1 MTSLIIGASSNLAI
15 TLRRQLELSGETVL
29 MLGRKTAKAKLDLES
44 QEVQGINLLEG
55 VSDIYICAASLESDT
70 TDGIL
75 KNFAINTNGAL
86 SLLRLFTEVR
96 PKRVTF
102 AGTVFSDPRF
112 DPSRKYSSY
121 ALSKK
126 LCEEILSWWCR
137 NNSISFR
144 TIRFSQLIDSK
155 GLCCSHQPWIGRIVG
170 YAARQLKLKIPGSIG
185 VRNFLHFED
194 AAIIMSRAHQCEP
207 EILNGCNPN
216 GISYQD
222 IAIKAFELFNCID
235 KLENNEDKEKFREVF
250 PPAEKTIFELLN
262 IKPTVTIDA
271 WLLQIRDLNSG
282 LNFGPIDVDL

>member
-55 VSDIYICAASLESDT
+55 VSDIYVCAASLESDT

-86 SLLRLFTEVR
+86 SLLRLFTEIR

-121 ALSKK
+121 ALSKAVRRA
-126 LCEEILSWWCR
+126 ER
-137 NNSISFR
+137 ASFWSLR
-144 TIRFSQLIDSK
+144 SLIA
-155 GLCCSHQPWIGRIVG
+155 CAMIG
-170 YAARQLKLKIPGSIG
+170 
-185 VRNFLHFED
+185 
-194 AAIIMSRAHQCEP
+194 
-207 EILNGCNPN
+207 
-216 GISYQD
+216 
-222 IAIKAFELFNCID
+222 IK
-235 KLENNEDKEKFREVF
+235 F
-250 PPAEKTIFELLN
+250 PYEASNL
-262 IKPTVTIDA
+262 
-271 WLLQIRDLNSG
+271 SG
-282 LNFGPIDVDL
+282 LLS